1 MPGLSPRGG
10 KQSRRHAGSY
20 DRGPDRPDRRKHIEI
35 IMNADYLPAT
45 GADAESAPMLN
56 VLEDLVRDPR
66 TPIDEIYAYIDF
78 CMDAFATSPHAR
90 QIRAALTLV
99 RNGVV
104 SRRVQL
110 GATGENAL
118 A

>member
-1 MPGLSPRGG
+1 MS
-10 KQSRRHAGSY
+10 
-20 DRGPDRPDRRKHIEI
+20 
-35 IMNADYLPAT
+35 ADYLSAT
-45 GADAESAPMLN
+45 GLDAESAPMLN
-56 VLEDLVRDPR
+56 VLEDLVRDSR

-110 GATGENAL
+110 GVTGENAL